1 MSLLRPTSQPHLI
14 LPDPGQRVTN
24 DIITALIVTEPLQ
37 RDRACSRNYIVITV
51 ASMTVRTKIVKIGN
65 SQGIRIAKPL
75 LEQADISDD
84 VELEV
89 RDGSIII
96 HAVRSVREGLR
107 RGLREDG

>member
-1 MSLLRPTSQPHLI
+1 
-14 LPDPGQRVTN
+14 
-24 DIITALIVTEPLQ
+24 
-37 RDRACSRNYIVITV
+37 
-51 ASMTVRTKIVKIGN
+51 MTVRTKIVKIGN

-96 HAVRSVREGLR
+96 RSVQRVREGWGEAFAR
-107 RGLREDG
+107 MADRGDDRLLDPGAARADWIDSEWVWE